1 MKKICIALDTSPSAE
16 KIAKIGYNYAKA
28 LNAELVL
35 IHVVDDTA
43 VYAMDYDPIMNYDG
57 FLIRRNVEFAQNVK
71 EEAQKFLKETTKFLG
86 NTGIKTHVL
95 EGDTYDAIM
104 EFCKTSKFDLLVVG
118 THSHSALENLIMGNV
133 ATKIV
138 NHSEIPIL
146 VIPTKQ

>member
-16 KIAKIGYNYAKA
+16 KIAKIGHNYAKA

-57 FLIRRNVEFAQNVK
+57 FLIQRNVEFAHDIK
-71 EEAQKFLKETTKFLG
+71 EEAQKFLNETTKFLG
-86 NTGIKTHVL
+86 NPEIKTHVL

-104 EFCKTSKFDLLVVG
+104 EFCNASKLDLLVIG
-118 THSHSALENLIMGNV
+118 THSHSALENLFIGNV

>member
-16 KIAKIGYNYAKA
+16 KIANIGYNYAKA
-28 LNAELVL
+28 LNAELTI

-57 FLIRRNVEFAQNVK
+57 FLIRRNIEFAEDIK
-71 EEAQKFLKETTKFLG
+71 EEAQKFLTETTNFLG
-86 NTGIKTHVL
+86 DPTIKTKVF

-104 EFCKTSKFDLLVVG
+104 EFCKISTPDLLVVG
-118 THSHSALENLIMGNV
+118 THSHSALENLLIGNV

-138 NHSEIPIL
+138 NHSEVPIL